1 MAIIKAVSSKSPI
14 KTAIVYV
21 SKEEKTDQKLLSGY
35 NLTAPETAYYEM
47 QITKEVWNKTDG
59 RTYKHYVQSFA
70 PDEEI
75 TPEQVH
81 AI

>member
-35 NLTAPETAYYEM
+35 NLTAPETAYDEM
-47 QITKEVWNKTDG
+47 QITKEVWNDRRQNIQTLCSEF
-59 RTYKHYVQSFA
+59 RSR
-70 PDEEI
+70 
-75 TPEQVH
+75 
-81 AI
+81 